1 MLRDAEGLVRTHT
14 KKNWAKTMPG
24 PFPFAMAKEHQI
36 IYIHIH
42 VSLYST
48 PNASLHHIFSQLNL
62 GGVVGSPHPSNQVL
76 KHFLY
81 LNRYLSQETIFS

>member
-14 KKNWAKTMPG
+14 KKNRTKTMPA

-36 IYIHIH
+36 IYIH

-48 PNASLHHIFSQLNL
+48 PDASLHHIFSQLNL